1 MSNTR
6 DVGSSQRAVVRER
19 KAPRPRIHV
28 RVIDVNG
35 RVLTNAAV
43 LVDGVAIDYNERN
56 RAYSTEDLRPGLYSV
71 SAEVAGLDPQQR
83 TVTLGNRPV
92 EARFILGRADL
103 PHYYRGEVKV
113 PYDLPPMIAVA
124 LKPKVERLPEA
135 FLKLA
140 TAHQLAAVDVPARA
154 RRQRVAIFRAPAGR
168 LDAIAAFEREAIS
181 PQFRDAIEHAGRVVR
196 YDKDTFA
203 FLTNDCV
210 VKFKPGVNVDI
221 EVQSRQLDV
230 QRRLPY
236 SENTFVLRAA
246 PRMTSTELIDI
257 CNNWAENGAAVWA
270 EPDLVSTV
278 VPHTSGAPF
287 TPQDGPELAQ
297 QLHHDIIDSVG
308 AWTIADAVASAQA
321 ASPVVIAVTDVGFL
335 VTHEDLVPI
344 LSPDRY
350 NFSATSPA
358 EGTTFLEDPHGT
370 KSAGIA
376 AAVVNNRRG
385 VAGLAGFP
393 DFCRVM
399 LVQVPGFNS
408 ASSDLNFADMFLWC
422 AGLPNGRPVPAPP
435 SQGAQVISNS
445 WTPDDLA
452 LAGHTGEAFKA
463 LAEAGCI
470 VVFAAGNFPGGRDY
484 TLQYPLL
491 THPAVITV
499 GASTLDTPIAAE
511 RRVDTSNFGFLLD
524 MCAPAGGG
532 TSGATTHSTSTSDDF
547 DPDGDYGPFSETS
560 AACPQVAG
568 VAALMRAVN
577 PALTPEDVRTILHD
591 TAEQI
596 DFGNGDLVGDY
607 VDDHSQWYGYG
618 RLNAHAA
625 VQAAHD
631 AAQVVVAA
639 PGAPTNLRIGS

>member
-6 DVGSSQRAVVRER
+6 DAGSSQRAVVRER

-28 RVIDVNG
+28 RVLDVNG

-56 RAYSTEDLRPGLYSV
+56 RAYSTEDLAPGAYPVSAKVPGL
-71 SAEVAGLDPQQR
+71 EPQQR

-124 LKPKVERLPEA
+124 LKPRVERLPVA
-135 FLKLA
+135 FL
-140 TAHQLAAVDVPARA
+140 QLANALQLVPVDVPERA

-168 LDAIAAFEREAIS
+168 LDAIAAFEREAMS
-181 PQFRDAIEHAGRVVR
+181 PQFRDSIEYTGRVVR
-196 YDKDTFA
+196 YDKDILA

-278 VPHTSGAPF
+278 VPHTAGVQF
-287 TPQDGPELAQ
+287 TPNDPELAQ
-297 QLHHDIIDSVG
+297 QLHHDIIDSAG
-308 AWTIADAVASAQA
+308 AWTIVDAAASVQAVAQ
-321 ASPVVIAVTDVGFL
+321 VVIAVTDLGFL
-335 VTHEDLVPI
+335 ETHEDLQAI

-350 NFSATSPA
+350 NFAANS
-358 EGTTFLEDPHGT
+358 TTFLEHHHGT
-370 KSAGIA
+370 RAAGVA
-376 AAVVNNRRG
+376 AAVVDNGIG
-385 VAGLAGFP
+385 VAGIAGFP
-393 DFCRVM
+393 AFCKLM
-399 LVQVPGFNS
+399 LVQIPGFNQANS
-408 ASSDLNFADMFLWC
+408 ELNFSDMFLWC
-422 AGLPNGRPVPAPP
+422 AGLPNGRLVPALP
-435 SQGAQVISNS
+435 SQGAHIISNS
-445 WTPDDLA
+445 WTPDSLA
-452 LAGHTGEAFKA
+452 LAGHAGEALHT
-463 LAEAGCI
+463 LAKAGCN
-470 VVFAAGNFPGGRDY
+470 VVFSTGNLDPDGQDY
-484 TLQYPLL
+484 TLAYPLL

-499 GASTLDTPIAAE
+499 GASTLDAAQ
-511 RRVDTSNFGFLLD
+511 RRVNNSNFGASID
-524 MCAPAGGG
+524 ICAPAGGG
-532 TSGATTHSTSTSDDF
+532 TSGASTHSTSTSGRF
-547 DPDGDYGPFSETS
+547 DPRGDYEPFGETS

-568 VAALMRAVN
+568 VIALMRAVN
-577 PALTPEDVRTILHD
+577 PALKPEEVRTILHN
-591 TAEQI
+591 TADQI

-625 VQAAHD
+625 VA
-631 AAQVVVAA
+631 AAQTPPA
-639 PGAPTNLRIGS
+639 PPAAPTNVRIGP